1 MKIKQIIRDRIQNVS
16 MEITD
21 NKFEIDVSDPFGN
34 LRETITFDMDKE
46 EQKKALKELAKDID
60 EFLAS
65 VDNKEKDKPTF

>member
-1 MKIKQIIRDRIQNVS
+1 MKIKQVIRDRIQNVS

-21 NKFEIDVSDPFGN
+21 NKFEIDVADPFGN

>member
-1 MKIKQIIRDRIQNVS
+1 

-21 NKFEIDVSDPFGN
+21 NKFEIDVADPFGN

-65 VDNKEKDKPTF
+65 VDNKEKDKPTS

>member
-1 MKIKQIIRDRIQNVS
+1 MKIKQVIRDRIQNVS

-21 NKFEIDVSDPFGN
+21 NKFEIDVADPFGN

-65 VDNKEKDKPTF
+65 VDNKEKDKPTS